1 MESDGLYFS
10 LIAMTTVGFGDFRP
24 WRATTGVAMYDL
36 HLEGEPAHAEIRRA
50 LARAFGLDDERIVL
64 VSEVCDMPAPSPSIV
79 ACVVRSRGGQFR
91 VSLEIYPGEPTAVPE
106 AEFASR
112 VCRELGCRCLISDDS
127 LNPYRWLLVTAEAE
141 PQPVQVSPLHLDD
154 DLAFVLEPSGSR

>member
-1 MESDGLYFS
+1 
-10 LIAMTTVGFGDFRP
+10 
-24 WRATTGVAMYDL
+24 MYDL
-36 HLEGEPAHAEIRRA
+36 HLEGEPSPAEIRQA
-50 LARAFGLDDERIVL
+50 LARAFGLDDERIRL
-64 VSEVCDMPAPSPSIV
+64 VPEVCELPVPSPSTV
-79 ACVVRSRGGQFR
+79 ACVVHSRGGQFR